1 MKTKLIILSMVLLL
15 FAGKANA
22 QWAVFDPSNLAQG
35 IINTTKQIAQTSATV
50 NNTLSNFKETVKVY
64 EQGKQYYDALKSV
77 NNLVKDAKKVQKTIL
92 LIGEISDIYVSNYQ
106 LMLSDNN
113 YTPDELVVIGSGYAK
128 LLSESAD
135 VSQELKN
142 VVNINGLS
150 MSDKERMDL
159 IDRAYSSV
167 KNYRDLVSY
176 YTRKNISV
184 SYLRAKKKKDTD
196 RVMSL
201 YGSADE
207 RYW

>member
-1 MKTKLIILSMVLLL
+1 MKKKIILFCMACSL
-15 FAGKANA
+15 FIVQANA
-22 QWAVFDPSNLAQG
+22 QWAVIDPTNLAQG
-35 IINTTKQIAQTSATV
+35 IINSAKQIVQTSSTV

-77 NNLVKDAKKVQKTIL
+77 NNLVKDARKVQKTIL
-92 LIGEISDIYVSNYQ
+92 LIGDISDIYVTNYQ
-106 LMLSDNN
+106 RMLSDKN
-113 YTPDELVVIGSGYAK
+113 YRPEELTAIGFGYAK
-128 LLSESAD
+128 LLEESAD
-135 VSQELKN
+135 VLQELKN

-184 SYLRAKKKKDTD
+184 SYLRAKKTKDTD
-196 RVMSL
+196 RVMAL
-201 YGSADE
+201 YGNDND

>member
-1 MKTKLIILSMVLLL
+1 MKTKLIILSMAFLLL
-15 FAGKANA
+15 AGNANA

-35 IINTTKQIAQTSATV
+35 IINSTKQIVQTSATV

-106 LMLSDNN
+106 LMLSDKN
-113 YTPDELVVIGSGYAK
+113 YTPDELTVIGSGYAK

-135 VSQELKN
+135 VLQELKN

>member
-135 VSQELKN
+135 VLQDLKN

>member
-1 MKTKLIILSMVLLL
+1 MKTKLIMISMAFLLL
-15 FAGKANA
+15 AGKVNA
-22 QWAVFDPSNLAQG
+22 QWAVIDPSNLAQG
-35 IINTTKQIAQTSATV
+35 IINTTKQITQTSATV
-50 NNTLSNFKETVKVY
+50 NNTLSNFKETVKIY
-64 EQGKQYYDALKSV
+64 EQSKQYYDALKSI

-106 LMLSDNN
+106 LMLSDKN
-113 YTPDELVVIGSGYAK
+113 YTPDELTVIGTGYAK

-135 VSQELKN
+135 VLQELKN

-184 SYLRAKKKKDTD
+184 SYLRAKKKNDTD

>member
-1 MKTKLIILSMVLLL
+1 MKTKLIILSMAVLL
-15 FAGKANA
+15 FAGKASA

-35 IINTTKQIAQTSATV
+35 IINSTKQIVQTSATV

-135 VSQELKN
+135 VLQELKN

>member
-1 MKTKLIILSMVLLL
+1 MRTKIIMLLVIGSL
-15 FAGKANA
+15 FTGKVNA
-22 QWAVFDPSNLAQG
+22 QWAVIDPSNLAQG
-35 IINTTKQIAQTSATV
+35 IINTTKQIVQTSATV

-64 EQGKQYYDALKSV
+64 EQGKAYYDALKSV
-77 NNLVKDAKKVQKTIL
+77 NNLVKDARKVQKTIL
-92 LIGEISDIYVSNYQ
+92 LIGDISDIYVTNFQ
-106 LMLSDNN
+106 LMLSDKN
-113 YTPDELVVIGSGYAK
+113 YTPDELTVIGLGYTK
-128 LLSESAD
+128 LLGESAD
-135 VSQELKN
+135 VLQELKN

-159 IDRAYSSV
+159 IDRAYNSV

-184 SYLRAKKKKDTD
+184 SYLRAKKKNDTD

>member
-1 MKTKLIILSMVLLL
+1 
-15 FAGKANA
+15 
-22 QWAVFDPSNLAQG
+22 
-35 IINTTKQIAQTSATV
+35 
-50 NNTLSNFKETVKVY
+50 
-64 EQGKQYYDALKSV
+64 
-77 NNLVKDAKKVQKTIL
+77 
-92 LIGEISDIYVSNYQ
+92 
-106 LMLSDNN
+106 ML
-113 YTPDELVVIGSGYAK
+113 
-128 LLSESAD
+128 
-135 VSQELKN
+135 QELKN

>member
-1 MKTKLIILSMVLLL
+1 MKTKLIILSMAVLL

-22 QWAVFDPSNLAQG
+22 QWAVIDPSNLAQG
-35 IINTTKQIAQTSATV
+35 IINSTKQIVQTSATV

-64 EQGKQYYDALKSV
+64 EQSKQFYDALKSV

-113 YTPDELVVIGSGYAK
+113 YTPDELTVIGSGYAK

-135 VSQELKN
+135 VLQELKN

>member
-1 MKTKLIILSMVLLL
+1 MRTKLIMISMAFLLL
-15 FAGKANA
+15 AGKVSA

-35 IINTTKQIAQTSATV
+35 IINTTKQITQTSATV
-50 NNTLSNFKETVKVY
+50 NNTLSNFKETVKIY
-64 EQGKQYYDALKSV
+64 EQSKQYYDALKSV

-106 LMLSDNN
+106 LMLSDKN
-113 YTPDELVVIGSGYAK
+113 YTPDELTVIGSGYAK

-135 VSQELKN
+135 VLQELKN

-184 SYLRAKKKKDTD
+184 SYLRAKKKNDTD